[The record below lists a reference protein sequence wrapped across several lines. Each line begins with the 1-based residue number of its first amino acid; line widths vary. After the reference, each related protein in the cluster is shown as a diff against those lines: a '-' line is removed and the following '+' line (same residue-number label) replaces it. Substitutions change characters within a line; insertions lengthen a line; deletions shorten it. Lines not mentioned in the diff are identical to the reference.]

1 MFSNNDLIKMAVNL
15 TTAKLS
21 SSTAEASL
29 NEGIHTAEFMQ
40 KVYDKLSELNK
51 KEED

>member
-21 SSTAEASL
+21 NSDVRADAT
-29 NEGIHTAEFMQ
+29 EGIHTAEFMQ